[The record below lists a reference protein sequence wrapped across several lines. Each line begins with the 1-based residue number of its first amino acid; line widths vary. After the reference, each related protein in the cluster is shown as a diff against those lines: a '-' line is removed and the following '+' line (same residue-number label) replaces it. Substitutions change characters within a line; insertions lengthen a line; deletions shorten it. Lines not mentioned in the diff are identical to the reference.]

1 MPENDTYEPFDWSFG
16 SLVRHFVIWL
26 AKALAPAAAFYLWFI
41 ALAAFPGLAGTRA
54 VCAAGA
60 LAMLLLTHLS
70 FSFERTGVIA
80 LDVFV
85 CVLNEA
91 VILLVL
97 FLAFLI
103 SALGKG
109 TLHTDSFLGVVL
121 LLAAWSAAVML
132 ANLFVTRKRQ
142 MNRRNRRKKKAKP
155 EAVLEPEAETV
166 PEAEAE
172 AEPKPE
178 ETAL

>member
-1 MPENDTYEPFDWSFG
+1 MPENDAFEPFDWSFV

-26 AKALAPAAAFYLWFI
+26 VKAAAPAAAFYLWFI

-60 LAMLLLTHLS
+60 LAMLALTHLS
-70 FSFERTGVIA
+70 FSFERTGIIA

-85 CVLNEA
+85 CLINEA

-109 TLHTDSFLGVVL
+109 TLHSDSFLGVVL

-132 ANLFVTRKRQ
+132 ANLFVTRRRQ
-142 MNRRNRRKKKAKP
+142 LRKRRKAKGTP
-155 EAVLEPEAETV
+155 PSGEQG
-166 PEAEAE
+166 
-172 AEPKPE
+172 
-178 ETAL
+178 